1 MLLGTRHTASH
12 QGLALVEHA
21 VSFSEWRHQRV
32 IWASKQPVG
41 RTASVQQ
48 ALRAL
53 QPERLF
59 ESLSC
64 GGKPSLL
71 GAVIP
76 VGCAA
81 GYYYDAGSGYYY
93 DANSGLYFDS
103 ASQCWLAQDPVTG
116 EYAAYT
122 PAASEA
128 PAASYASAGVST
140 AAQAAACAA
149 PQLL

>member
-1 MLLGTRHTASH
+1 M
-12 QGLALVEHA
+12 
-21 VSFSEWRHQRV
+21 
-32 IWASKQPVG
+32 IWAAISLWG

-53 QPERLF
+53 QPERLH

-64 GGKPSLL
+64 EGKPHCFPL
-71 GAVIP
+71 GAFIP
-76 VGCAA
+76 MGCAA

>member
-1 MLLGTRHTASH
+1 M
-12 QGLALVEHA
+12 
-21 VSFSEWRHQRV
+21 
-32 IWASKQPVG
+32 IWASKQPVE
-41 RTASVQQ
+41 RNSSVQQ

-53 QPERLF
+53 QPERSF
-59 ESLSC
+59 ERLRC
-64 GGKPSLL
+64 DGRPHCYPR
-71 GAVIP
+71 GALIP
-76 VGCAA
+76 VGCSA
-81 GYYYDAGSGYYY
+81 GYYYDASSGYYY

-103 ASQCWLAQDPVTG
+103 ASQCWLAQDPATG

-149 PQLL
+149 PQLR